1 MARTWFSIRVELV
14 SGRGED
20 YWPRPG
26 RVFAASRSHTFGQLA
41 RSVDNAFARWD
52 LAHLHQFVLAD
63 GTELTDPQ
71 SWDDQQPEE
80 SLDSGRTAL
89 GVLKPGAQFAYVF
102 DLGDDWTHLCTVE
115 RDRVDP
121 LDTLGIVPELPMP
134 YWGWGN
140 LPDQYGRLWE
150 EDDGE
155 SSAPRSP
162 RNPLRDLPP
171 ILPWWG
177 PPRR

>member
-1 MARTWFSIRVELV
+1 MAKVVLVASGKGGAGKTTVCAFLGQALAAKNRRALLVE
-14 SGRGED
+14 
-20 YWPRPG
+20 
-26 RVFAASRSHTFGQLA
+26 
-41 RSVDNAFARWD
+41 
-52 LAHLHQFVLAD
+52 
-63 GTELTDPQ
+63 
-71 SWDDQQPEE
+71 
-80 SLDSGRTAL
+80 LDSGLRALDVAL
-89 GVLKPGAQFAYVF
+89 GVTEGLVF